1 MRLFSNYQDVGE
13 KMMIKL
19 SKFKLIMRIN
29 PETLRY
35 AAEIELSNINKNN
48 KSFTSLP
55 TDFFFYWLFST
66 NLTSTEG
73 ENERKER

>member
-1 MRLFSNYQDVGE
+1 
-13 KMMIKL
+13 MMIKL

-55 TDFFFYWLFST
+55 TDFFFLLVVFDKFD
-66 NLTSTEG
+66 EHR
-73 ENERKER
+73 E

>member
-1 MRLFSNYQDVGE
+1 
-13 KMMIKL
+13 
-19 SKFKLIMRIN
+19 MRIN

-55 TDFFFYWLFST
+55 TDFFFLLVVFDKFD
-66 NLTSTEG
+66 EHR
-73 ENERKER
+73 E